1 MQYMYLNS
9 LFLVKYDIFIFI
21 SKYFKLKILFYV
33 IVLNEYMAQVM
44 IFLLSVV
51 TYIYYYSSIL
61 LMHAVK

>member
-9 LFLVKYDIFIFI
+9 LFLVKYDIFI

-33 IVLNEYMAQVM
+33 IVLNEDMAQVM